1 MNSKIMNLDLDYICQ
16 SSLIDWSRIDN
27 HSFLIT
33 GSTGLIGSVLVKSL
47 LRRDTNIK
55 IVLPVRSLEKAKSI
69 FGERDNVTY
78 LETDMEHFRCDIQ
91 TDYVI
96 HAASPTKSKFFVTY
110 PIETLN
116 STILGVNNVL
126 DYSFKNHVKSI
137 VYLSSMEM
145 YGVLN
150 ADNVTETDL
159 GYIDPLDIRSS
170 YSEGKRVSELYC
182 KSFYK
187 EKNVPVKI
195 ARLAMTFGPGIS
207 REENRVYKYFCD
219 CILKKEDIVLKSSGE
234 TVINFCYTVDAV
246 LGILSILLNGSNG
259 EAYNVVA
266 DPTDMTIKD
275 SAIWLIKEYGGKNQR
290 VIFDIPKKEDG
301 FAPVNSMILSNE
313 KIKKIGWAPE
323 TNLKDAYHKLL
334 RYLKEDIY
342 E

>member
-1 MNSKIMNLDLDYICQ
+1 
-16 SSLIDWSRIDN
+16 
-27 HSFLIT
+27 
-33 GSTGLIGSVLVKSL
+33 
-47 LRRDTNIK
+47 
-55 IVLPVRSLEKAKSI
+55 
-69 FGERDNVTY
+69 
-78 LETDMEHFRCDIQ
+78 
-91 TDYVI
+91 
-96 HAASPTKSKFFVTY
+96 
-110 PIETLN
+110 
-116 STILGVNNVL
+116 
-126 DYSFKNHVKSI
+126 
-137 VYLSSMEM
+137 MEM

-246 LGILSILLNGSNG
+246 LGILSILLKGSNG

-266 DPTDMTIKD
+266 DPTGMTIKD